1 MYFFFELIK
10 TDSLKQQ
17 QSIIEEIWL
26 RKLLQTNYLYS
37 HDNSFFIMQF
47 VIEDTVTSH
56 VFVMTVLISRLAVE
70 TIITMT
76 LS

>member
-1 MYFFFELIK
+1 MEYT
-10 TDSLKQQ
+10 TDKRQQ
-17 QSIIEEIWL
+17 
-26 RKLLQTNYLYS
+26 
-37 HDNSFFIMQF
+37 QF

-70 TIITMT
+70 IIITMT